1 MRLSTKKTAR
11 KSQAKASKP
20 KKTAVKCPNYTAVIG
35 SSGDLNRH
43 IKTHDP
49 TQTKQHCPYVGCPYR
64 TVQKTNLTTHL
75 RFKHTDCDFTC
86 TDPGYL
92 SKRYTDRRHETDHLL
107 KTLQH
112 QFAKSAL
119 LPMIPMLA
127 QSFCALSLLPLDI
140 NMVAR
145 TGRLTIRS
153 QSTRTTTFV
162 SSLYINVRRLCL
174 II

>member
-1 MRLSTKKTAR
+1 MRFPAKKTAR
-11 KSQAKASKP
+11 KSQAKAP
-20 KKTAVKCPNYTAVIG
+20 KAKQTAFKCPNCPAVIG

-49 TQTKQHCPYVGCPYR
+49 TQTRHHCPHVGCPYR

-75 RFKHTDCDFTC
+75 RAKQAA
-86 TDPGYL
+86 
-92 SKRYTDRRHETDHLL
+92 
-107 KTLQH
+107 LQH
-112 QFAKSAL
+112 QTAKSAL

-140 NMVAR
+140 NMVAISNLYIYAR

-153 QSTRTTTFV
+153 QSTRTTTLI

-174 II
+174 LI